1 MTEQS
6 QINIRQALYVAVI
19 NKLAGELSELEA
31 KEILLINNPTYITS
45 KDHDHADHIE
55 ELKNIIIKK
64 HELREVTNSP
74 RETHF
79 KPQSPS
85 ENDKPQRPPKDGKD
99 S

>member
-1 MTEQS
+1 MSEQS
-6 QINIRQALYVAVI
+6 EKNIKQALYVAVI
-19 NKLAGELSELEA
+19 NKMAGELSELEA

-45 KDHDHADHIE
+45 KDHDHANHIE

-64 HELREVTNSP
+64 HGLREIINST

-79 KPQSPS
+79 KPESPPI
-85 ENDKPQRPPKDGKD
+85 KPQSLPKDGKD

>member
-1 MTEQS
+1 MTEQN
-6 QINIRQALYVAVI
+6 QVIRQALYVAVI

-31 KEILLINNPTYITS
+31 KEVLLTNNPAYITS

-55 ELKNIIIKK
+55 ELKNIILKQNA
-64 HELREVTNSP
+64 LRETIKSL

-79 KPQSPS
+79 KPQSP
-85 ENDKPQRPPKDGKD
+85 PRDGKD

>member
-6 QINIRQALYVAVI
+6 QNNIKQALYVAVI
-19 NKLAGELSELEA
+19 NKMVGELSELEA
-31 KEILLINNPTYITS
+31 KEILLVNNSTYITS

-55 ELKNIIIKK
+55 ELKNITLNQN
-64 HELREVTNSP
+64 ELRETIKYL

-79 KPQSPS
+79 KPQSP
-85 ENDKPQRPPKDGKD
+85 PKDGKD

>member
-1 MTEQS
+1 MMEQS

-31 KEILLINNPTYITS
+31 KEVLLINNPTYITS

-64 HELREVTNSP
+64 NGLRDTINSL
-74 RETHF
+74 RKTHF

-85 ENDKPQRPPKDGKD
+85 KDGKD

>member
-1 MTEQS
+1 MIEQS
-6 QINIRQALYVAVI
+6 QNNIRQALYVAI
-19 NKLAGELSELEA
+19 LNKMTGELSELEA

-55 ELKNIIIKK
+55 ELKNIVIKK
-64 HELREVTNSP
+64 HGLRDTINSL

-79 KPQSPS
+79 KPQSP
-85 ENDKPQRPPKDGKD
+85 PKDCKN